1 MSVLYFIVWIIIFT
15 GSFAGVLGN
24 LKTIRKTKKM
34 LKAKELDPEMEEKA
48 KDSRTFGIVG
58 LLISSLV
65 FIWMASGLIEPAKYL
80 FTE

>member
-15 GSFAGVLGN
+15 GSFAGVLGI

-34 LKAKELDPEMEEKA
+34 LKAQELDREMEEKA

-58 LLISSLV
+58 LLISPV